1 MELDNREL
9 EVHLVVFEDLKLVQ
23 IVERGEHRRDI
34 RGDLS
39 PMGLSLLDVQGRLLE
54 DSPEAYHARTKAFNC
69 LVEVAVE
76 LVH

>member
-1 MELDNREL
+1 
-9 EVHLVVFEDLKLVQ
+9 
-23 IVERGEHRRDI
+23 
-34 RGDLS
+34 
-39 PMGLSLLDVQGRLLE
+39 MGLSLLDVQGRLLE